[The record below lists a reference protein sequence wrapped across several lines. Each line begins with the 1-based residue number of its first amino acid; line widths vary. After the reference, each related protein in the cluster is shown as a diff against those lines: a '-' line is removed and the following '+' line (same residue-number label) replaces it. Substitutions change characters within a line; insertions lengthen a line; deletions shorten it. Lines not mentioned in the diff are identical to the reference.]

1 MSAVS
6 PSAGL
11 RDPAEL
17 LIVGVSY
24 KSASFDLRESLFLPE
39 EALPERLA
47 ELRAAGFGEAL
58 LLATCDRTE
67 LLLGAAD
74 CEAETVAARDLLARW
89 AGWPAEALE
98 QQSYALAGEAALRH
112 LFAVAAALDS
122 QILGEPQ
129 ILGQLRDSHRL
140 AGEAG
145 LGGPLLDRA
154 VQAALQAA
162 RKVRGQTPLA
172 ERPVTLAAAALRVA
186 RDLYGELGRCS
197 ALILGLG
204 EMGEILAGELR
215 NAGLGDLSVCHPQ
228 ELRAQTAAHRLR
240 CHRRSWEER
249 EAALVAA
256 DIVVAASGSGRYT
269 IDRALAERVLKR
281 RRRKPLFLVDAA
293 LPRDVEPDVE
303 EVEGAFV
310 YGLDD
315 LERLAQA
322 GRSHRESAA
331 GAAWRLLDQELRQFR
346 REQAEREGLDALL
359 ALRRHGEAL
368 RRQALAERGGDAAA
382 ATRLLLNRLLHD
394 PSEVLRAAA
403 AGDPAERE
411 MLEKALARLFRL
423 APARG
428 DRAAEDDP
436 KGEDE

>member
-24 KSASFDLRESLFLPE
+24 KSASFDLRESLFLPP
-39 EALPERLA
+39 EALPQRLA
-47 ELRAAGFGEAL
+47 ELRAAGFGEAML
-58 LLATCDRTE
+58 LSTCDRTE
-67 LLLGAAD
+67 LVLAAAD
-74 CEAETVAARDLLARW
+74 VEAESAVARDRLAAW
-89 AGWPAEALE
+89 AAWPIEAVE
-98 QQSYALAGEAALRH
+98 AQSYALNGEAALRH
-112 LFAVAAALDS
+112 LFAVSAALDS

-140 AGEAG
+140 ASEAG

-154 VQAALQAA
+154 VQAALQAG

-172 ERPVTLAAAALRVA
+172 ERPVTLAAAALRIA
-186 RDLYGELGRCS
+186 RDLHGDLARCR

-215 NAGLGDLSVCHPQ
+215 NAGLADLAVCHRQ
-228 ELRAQTAAHRLR
+228 EQRAKAAAHRLH
-240 CHRRSWEER
+240 CHRHSWEER
-249 EAALVAA
+249 EAALAA
-256 DIVVAASGSGRYT
+256 SDIVVLANGNGRYSV
-269 IDRALAERVLKR
+269 DRELAERVLKR
-281 RRRKPLFLVDAA
+281 RRRKPLFLVDTA
-293 LPRDVEPDVE
+293 LPRDAEPGVETLD
-303 EVEGAFV
+303 GAFL
-310 YGLDD
+310 YDLDD
-315 LERLAQA
+315 LEHLAQA

-331 GAAWRLLDQELRQFR
+331 ASAWRLLDRELQQFH
-346 REQAEREGLDALL
+346 REQAEREGLDALQ

-368 RRQALAERGGDAAA
+368 RREVLAERGTDAGA

-403 AGDPAERE
+403 AGDPDQRAA
-411 MLEKALARLFRL
+411 LEKALARLFRL
-423 APARG
+423 APAKG
-428 DRAAEDDP
+428 D
-436 KGEDE
+436 DE

>member
-17 LIVGVSY
+17 LIVGISY

-39 EALPERLA
+39 QDLPARLA
-47 ELRAAGFGEAL
+47 ELRADGFGEAL

-67 LLLGAAD
+67 LLVAAAD
-74 CEAETVAARDLLARW
+74 LDAEAAVARDRLAAW
-89 AGWPAEALE
+89 SGCPVAELE
-98 QQSYALAGEAALRH
+98 PQSYALSGEAALRH
-112 LFAVAAALDS
+112 LFAVASALDS
-122 QILGEPQ
+122 QVLGEPQ

-154 VQAALQAA
+154 VQAALQTA
-162 RKVRGQTPLA
+162 RKVRSQTPLA

-186 RDLYGELGRCS
+186 RDLHGDLGRCS

-204 EMGEILAGELR
+204 EMGEILAAELR
-215 NAGLGDLSVCHPQ
+215 NAGLGELAVCHPQ
-228 ELRAQTAAHRLR
+228 EARARTAAHRLR

-249 EAALVAA
+249 EAGLAAA
-256 DIVVAASGSGRYT
+256 DIVVAASGSGRHAV
-269 IDRALAERVLKR
+269 DRPLAERVLKR
-281 RRRKPLFLVDAA
+281 RRRKPLFLIDAA
-293 LPRDVEPDVE
+293 LPRDVEPGVE
-303 EVEGAFV
+303 SVEGAFV
-310 YGLDD
+310 YDLDD

-322 GRSHRESAA
+322 GRSHRESTA

-346 REQAEREGLDALL
+346 REQAAREGLDALL

-368 RRQALAERGGDAAA
+368 RREALTERGDDAAA

-403 AGDPAERE
+403 AGNPEERAH
-411 MLEKALARLFRL
+411 LEKALARLFRL

-428 DRAAEDDP
+428 DDQ
-436 KGEDE
+436 